1 MTSLALWSCLSP
13 RIGRSRAF
21 SLPKRRYQWTAITM
35 TSGRKWKPL
44 KVERGTGAGGG
55 RRILMSG
62 VSLLKAVVANATAP
76 VRLQEMEP
84 EESVPALR
92 RGEVDIAI
100 GHAYD
105 LVPRDLPVG
114 CERHD
119 LLADPVAAVLPLTDP
134 LHDPQQLSGVV
145 ELAQLGDRPWVL
157 PLPGTACYEL
167 IQRACGA
174 AGFVPRAV
182 AHCSDFAAVLALVG
196 AGAGVSSSLAWR
208 PDRALRMLPCT
219 PWCVL

>member
-1 MTSLALWSCLSP
+1 
-13 RIGRSRAF
+13 
-21 SLPKRRYQWTAITM
+21 
-35 TSGRKWKPL
+35 
-44 KVERGTGAGGG
+44 
-55 RRILMSG
+55 MSG
-62 VSLLKAVVANATAP
+62 VWLLKAVVANATAP

-182 AHCSDFAAVLALVG
+182 A
-196 AGAGVSSSLAWR
+196 GVSLVPRLATGSSPQDAALHPMVR
-208 PDRALRMLPCT
+208 PVTRSVYALTRRGTDRHPAVRV
-219 PWCVL
+219 VLDHLITAAAQMEGQGRDTT

>member
-1 MTSLALWSCLSP
+1 
-13 RIGRSRAF
+13 
-21 SLPKRRYQWTAITM
+21 M
-35 TSGRKWKPL
+35 TSGGKWKPL

-174 AGFVPRAV
+174 AGFIPRAV
-182 AHCSDFAAVLALVG
+182 ARCSDFAAVLALVG

>member
-1 MTSLALWSCLSP
+1 
-13 RIGRSRAF
+13 
-21 SLPKRRYQWTAITM
+21 
-35 TSGRKWKPL
+35 
-44 KVERGTGAGGG
+44 
-55 RRILMSG
+55 MSG

-92 RGEVDIAI
+92 RSEVDIAI

-167 IQRACGA
+167 IQPACGA

-182 AHCSDFAAVLALVG
+182 VHCSDFAAVLALVG
-196 AGAGVSSSLAWR
+196 AGAGVSLVPRLATGSSAQDAALHPMVR
-208 PDRALRMLPCT
+208 PVTRSVYALTRRGTDRHPAVRV
-219 PWCVL
+219 VLDHLIAAAAQMEGQGRDTT

>member
-1 MTSLALWSCLSP
+1 
-13 RIGRSRAF
+13 
-21 SLPKRRYQWTAITM
+21 M
-35 TSGRKWKPL
+35 TSGGKWKPL

-55 RRILMSG
+55 RRILRSG

-119 LLADPVAAVLPLTDP
+119 LLADPVAAVLPLTDSGYGEPREVAFPEQLYSCGPAGNPEWDQPHVRVAYTSFVTPPSIYDHDVLVDVEHVAAP
-134 LHDPQQLSGVV
+134 L
-145 ELAQLGDRPWVL
+145 
-157 PLPGTACYEL
+157 
-167 IQRACGA
+167 
-174 AGFVPRAV
+174 
-182 AHCSDFAAVLALVG
+182 
-196 AGAGVSSSLAWR
+196 
-208 PDRALRMLPCT
+208 
-219 PWCVL
+219 

>member
-1 MTSLALWSCLSP
+1 VD
-13 RIGRSRAF
+13 RDHDDIG
-21 SLPKRRYQWTAITM
+21 W
-35 TSGRKWKPL
+35 KWKPL

-55 RRILMSG
+55 RRILRSG

-182 AHCSDFAAVLALVG
+182 AHCSDFAAMLALVG